1 MIRMMMM
8 MWWCWWWWQ
17 RSNDIYVLQP
27 HSYTLLTITSTPTQY
42 LLHITYAHCVITLL
56 SHLLWIYHV
65 CAFVCTHTCVHM
77 FCIYTFHLHT
87 PRTYILSC
95 IYAHKILRIYKHLST
110 IVYLFDCLIIF
121 VCVPCT
127 ISICIRLCLRL
138 RSYFAT
144 AIVPELNFIV
154 YIYIQRSI
162 ENDDAKDSSYDMI
175 RSHRCDL
182 SIF

>member
-1 MIRMMMM
+1 MIRMMM

-27 HSYTLLTITSTPTQY
+27 LSYTYSYTLLTITSTPTQY

-77 FCIYTFHLHT
+77 FVYIRFTYTHHA
-87 PRTYILSC
+87 RTYFHV
-95 IYAHKILRIYKHLST
+95 YMST
-110 IVYLFDCLIIF
+110 KSYVYTNTYQHSSICSFVWLYIF
-121 VCVPCT
+121 VCESCT
-127 ISICIRLCLRL
+127 ASICIRLCIRL

-144 AIVPELNFIV
+144 AIVPELIFIV
-154 YIYIQRSI
+154 YIHIQHSI
-162 ENDDAKDSSYDMI
+162 ENDDASDDNYIDCI
-175 RSHRCDL
+175 H
-182 SIF
+182 